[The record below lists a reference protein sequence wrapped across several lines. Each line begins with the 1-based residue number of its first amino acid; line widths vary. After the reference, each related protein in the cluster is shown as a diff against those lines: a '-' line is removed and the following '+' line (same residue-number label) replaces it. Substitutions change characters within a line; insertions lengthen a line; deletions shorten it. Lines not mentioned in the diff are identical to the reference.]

1 MKKYIRKRILRIKY
15 TDLIQ
20 PLFTLVILGFIGF
33 LIFNMFGESQTRE
46 QKVIKEI
53 YKIFTFDEM
62 VQNMTSGK
70 LQILTNGVIYFYT
83 DNTSSIDTPN
93 ASPSTLSITNTTTTN
108 TPTPT
113 KTTTVERKLDNHYFY
128 TEKGNLIRVEDRNF
142 GANNTIFVDKD
153 GSVVVASGLTG
164 KYIRY
169 PEPADDESDEIK
181 SIFLGMRNFITS
193 IYPIGA
199 LINDYKNEKFFPV
212 ERANNIFSGKWRH
225 PLFTSDK
232 VLDVIISVD
241 GATGF
246 VDTIKIATVP
256 ETSITLQV
264 RTLNENYDFYFLPQ
278 GYKEQELDYKYRTK
292 NNK

>member
-1 MKKYIRKRILRIKY
+1 MLRIKY

-20 PLFTLVILGFIGF
+20 PVFTLIILGIIGF
-33 LIFNMFGESQTRE
+33 LVFNMFSGGQAQE

-62 VQNMTSGK
+62 VQNMTTGK

-83 DNTSSIDTPN
+83 DQANTPQSQDV
-93 ASPSTLSITNTTTTN
+93 SPTNLSVTNSQITN

-113 KTTTVERKLDNHYFY
+113 KPTTIERKLDNHYFY
-128 TEKGNLIRVEDRNF
+128 TENGNLIRVEDRNF

-169 PEPADDESDEIK
+169 PEPADDESEEIK
-181 SIFLGMRNFITS
+181 SIFSGMKNFITS
-193 IYPIGA
+193 IFPIGA
-199 LINDYKNEKFFPV
+199 LIDDYKNEKFFPV

-232 VLDVIISVD
+232 VLDVIISID

-246 VDTIKIATVP
+246 VDTMKIATVP
-256 ETSITLQV
+256 ETSIKFQV
-264 RTLNENYDFYFLPQ
+264 RKLTENHDLYFLPQ

-292 NNK
+292 NNT

>member
-20 PLFTLVILGFIGF
+20 PLVTLIIVGLIGF
-33 LIFNMFGESQTRE
+33 LVFNMFTGGQE
-46 QKVIKEI
+46 QEQRVIKEI

-62 VQNMTSGK
+62 VQNMTTGK

-83 DNTSSIDTPN
+83 DNNSASAQTANTQNTSTVTLTQVQSTPSQNKDT
-93 ASPSTLSITNTTTTN
+93 LI
-108 TPTPT
+108 
-113 KTTTVERKLDNHYFY
+113 ERKLDNHYFY
-128 TEKGNLIRVEDRNF
+128 IDNGKLIRVEDRNF
-142 GANNTIFVDKD
+142 GANNTIFIDRD

-181 SIFLGMRNFITS
+181 SIFFGVKNFVTS

-199 LINDYKNEKFFPV
+199 LIDDYKNERFFPV

-232 VLDVIISVD
+232 VLNIIISID

-246 VDTIKIATVP
+246 VDTMKIATVP
-256 ETSITLQV
+256 ETSITFQV
-264 RTLNENYDFYFLPQ
+264 RKLTENHDLYFLPQ

-292 NNK
+292 NNT